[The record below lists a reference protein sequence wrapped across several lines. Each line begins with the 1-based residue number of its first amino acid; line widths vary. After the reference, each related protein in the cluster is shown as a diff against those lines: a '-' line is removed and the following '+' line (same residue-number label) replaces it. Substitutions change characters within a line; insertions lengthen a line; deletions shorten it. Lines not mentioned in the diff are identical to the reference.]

1 MNARHLKPLETQR
14 VHQTTVPSTSSTTIS
29 KLPNHSTRSTSSTTL
44 SRPLTSTCLS
54 SPDYQGQDHQ
64 HEFSHKATD
73 TLINE
78 VKIRIYPCTC
88 VLYTTIFLHTKHSC
102 YPEYVDV
109 KKCTSRT
116 GHKLYFSKVPPLSF
130 KYITSKG
137 RGRGYGVKNL
147 KKIYLKCIRPMF

>member
-1 MNARHLKPLETQR
+1 MRYLLTSTSQPVPNRVLPCNNLVFYFFLVHETHLRIEILNARHLKPLETQR

-78 VKIRIYPCTC
+78 VKIRI
-88 VLYTTIFLHTKHSC
+88 
-102 YPEYVDV
+102 
-109 KKCTSRT
+109 
-116 GHKLYFSKVPPLSF
+116 
-130 KYITSKG
+130 
-137 RGRGYGVKNL
+137 
-147 KKIYLKCIRPMF
+147 

>member
-1 MNARHLKPLETQR
+1 MRYLLTSTSQPVPNRVLPCNNLVFYFFLVHETHLRIEILNARHLKPLETQR
-14 VHQTTVPSTSSTTIS
+14 VHQTTVPSTTIS

-78 VKIRIYPCTC
+78 VKIRI
-88 VLYTTIFLHTKHSC
+88 
-102 YPEYVDV
+102 
-109 KKCTSRT
+109 
-116 GHKLYFSKVPPLSF
+116 
-130 KYITSKG
+130 
-137 RGRGYGVKNL
+137 
-147 KKIYLKCIRPMF
+147 